1 MIYLGIGVGDGQ
13 TKAQFRRVYT
23 GIGIV
28 RRGGRTRSTGK
39 APPPTSWQNAPSG
52 PAERQSRTGSLML
65 LVGSV

>member
-39 APPPTSWQNAPSG
+39 APPL
-52 PAERQSRTGSLML
+52 PADRTLRLARPNDSL
-65 LVGSV
+65 VPAA